1 MAVTAPPTTDRFLE
15 GWGKT
20 AFSAAVAVGPR
31 IRRHERILVRIGGE
45 PLQRPPIA
53 IMPECG

>member
-1 MAVTAPPTTDRFLE
+1 MTVTAPPPTDCFLE

-20 AFSAAVAVGPR
+20 AFAASPTVGPR
-31 IRRHERILVRIGGE
+31 IRRHGRILVRIGGE
-45 PLQRPPIA
+45 ASQRPPIA